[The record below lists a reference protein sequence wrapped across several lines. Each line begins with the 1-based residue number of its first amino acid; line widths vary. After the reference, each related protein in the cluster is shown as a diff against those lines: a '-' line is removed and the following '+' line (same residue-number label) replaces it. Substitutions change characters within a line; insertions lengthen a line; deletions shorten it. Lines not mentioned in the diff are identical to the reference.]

1 MRKILFLTIAWL
13 LSFVGAGAQN
23 FRFVELADGTLMLS
37 YRIYV
42 DEHGYTHRLENSY
55 AGDIIIP
62 EIYEDKLVTRIDEL
76 TFDKCVYLTSVVIPS
91 TVDTIGS
98 AFNGCTALK
107 KIIIADSEKELKLPG
122 SLGNYW
128 GLFDTYY
135 NHLNS
140 LDEVYVGRNIVTAG
154 GHSAF
159 ANEHIKKLT
168 LGDNVTRLEKEAF
181 RNCRGLRSVTL
192 GPNLTSIGRQAFYQ
206 CDSLPSLVIPDGVN
220 EIGYEAFV
228 YCNALET
235 IHLPA
240 SLNRIEGNTFYDCK
254 SLQSIVIPAAVD
266 SIGGSAFY
274 NCNSLVKLTIA
285 DSDRELKLDGSSGN
299 YWGMFDTYYNHLNS
313 LEEVYVGRNVVTAGG
328 HSAFANEHIKKLTL
342 GDNVTRL
349 EKEAFRNCRGLRSVT
364 LGPNLTSIGR
374 QAFYQCDSL
383 PSLVIPDGVNEIG
396 YEAFVYCNALE
407 TIHLPASL
415 NRIEGNTFYDC
426 KSLQSIVIPAAVDS
440 IGGSAFYNCNSLVK
454 LTIAD
459 SDRELKLDGSS
470 GNYWGMFDTYYNH
483 LNSLVEVYVGRNLSV
498 TGGHCP
504 FYNENIA
511 TLILGGK
518 VTNLY
523 GEDYGYCN
531 PSELHCNAVIPPVCS
546 SPNVFKK
553 IDKQMCNLY
562 VPEAS
567 IDAYKEAPVW
577 LEFFNIHSG
586 IENVE
591 MEDEL
596 GASSVVE
603 EMERYSLDGR
613 VGGSEHG
620 VNIVRM
626 SDGTV
631 RKVLVK

>member
-1 MRKILFLTIAWL
+1 M
-13 LSFVGAGAQN
+13 
-23 FRFVELADGTLMLS
+23 
-37 YRIYV
+37 
-42 DEHGYTHRLENSY
+42 
-55 AGDIIIP
+55 
-62 EIYEDKLVTRIDEL
+62 
-76 TFDKCVYLTSVVIPS
+76 
-91 TVDTIGS
+91 
-98 AFNGCTALK
+98 
-107 KIIIADSEKELKLPG
+107 
-122 SLGNYW
+122 
-128 GLFDTYY
+128 
-135 NHLNS
+135 
-140 LDEVYVGRNIVTAG
+140 
-154 GHSAF
+154 
-159 ANEHIKKLT
+159 
-168 LGDNVTRLEKEAF
+168 
-181 RNCRGLRSVTL
+181 
-192 GPNLTSIGRQAFYQ
+192 
-206 CDSLPSLVIPDGVN
+206 
-220 EIGYEAFV
+220 
-228 YCNALET
+228 
-235 IHLPA
+235 
-240 SLNRIEGNTFYDCK
+240 
-254 SLQSIVIPAAVD
+254 
-266 SIGGSAFY
+266 
-274 NCNSLVKLTIA
+274 KLTIA
-285 DSDRELKLDGSSGN
+285 DSDRELKLYGSLGN
-299 YWGMFDTYYNHLNS
+299 QWGMFDTYYNHLNS